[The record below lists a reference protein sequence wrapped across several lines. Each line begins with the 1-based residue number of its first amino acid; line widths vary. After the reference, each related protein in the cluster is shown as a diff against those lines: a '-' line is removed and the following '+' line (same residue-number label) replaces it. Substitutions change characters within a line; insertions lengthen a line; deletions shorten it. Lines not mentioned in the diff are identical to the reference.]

1 MRTEEWF
8 KKIFDRYYDPVR
20 NYLYY
25 LSGDIHWSDDA
36 VQDLFMLVWERKDDL
51 KEETIG
57 PYMFKSAKNLF
68 LKLKRHGTV
77 HLKFEKSV
85 PEGEQAVQSDE
96 PLEKEEFDRLLQ
108 EGISR
113 LPEKCRTVFLM
124 SRLDEMSNR
133 QIADNLN
140 VTVKAVEKQI
150 TKALKLLR
158 MDLEES

>member
-1 MRTEEWF
+1 M
-8 KKIFDRYYDPVR
+8 IFDRHYDPLR

-36 VQDLFMLVWERKDDL
+36 VQDLFMLVWERKDML
-51 KEETIG
+51 KEDTIG
-57 PYMFKSAKNLF
+57 PYLFRVAKNLF

-77 HLKFEKSV
+77 HLKFEKSL
-85 PEGEQAVQSDE
+85 PDGEQSVQAGES
-96 PLEKEEFDRLLQ
+96 LEEEEFDRLLQ

-133 QIADNLN
+133 QIADNLD
-140 VTVKAVEKQI
+140 VSVKAVEKQI

-158 MDLEES
+158 MNLEKS